1 MRIIAIA
8 FAILTMLSAVS
19 PAAAI
24 EKPLEMDQAFK
35 ATVEREEDGRAVI
48 RWQILDGYYLYR
60 DYLSAENEDGSRLEL
75 QTNPGTVKDDPN
87 FGSTEIYYSSA
98 TASLPGAPQKFRV
111 TYQGCQDK
119 GLCYPPTT
127 KTVDLASLSVEDGG
141 IFSSSGFAPARQTS
155 ATFSEIDAGNDFSLS
170 DDHAR
175 TAVDRML
182 ADGGM
187 VLLLGGFVGFGL
199 LLAFT
204 PCVFPMYPIVA
215 AMLTREG
222 ERLTARRG
230 FLLSSSYVLALAIAF
245 GLLGMAAAW
254 SGQNLQIALQS
265 TYAAGAIC
273 ILFAILALSNF
284 GLFHIQ
290 IPSAISARFGKT
302 SRGRGTIAGAVA
314 LGFTSA
320 LLIGPCVTA
329 PLAGALLYIARTGDV
344 VIGAAALFAL
354 GLGKGIPLI
363 VMATASGKALP
374 RAGMWMEKVRQ
385 LFGFAFLA
393 TALWM
398 ATPLVPEQVALLG
411 WALVALS
418 FGVFAFSA
426 AAAHSQSGMTVVA
439 RTTGLASVIWA
450 GLLFVGL
457 GLGATDPLA
466 PLKPLTGSGGPA
478 AIASIDKADFAK
490 VSSIADL
497 GDRIDDAPGHES
509 TLLYVTA
516 DWCVTC
522 RTIERSHFTSPEVI
536 AAVNGLNL
544 VSLDLTK
551 LDADKQATLSA
562 LKVIG
567 PPTMVFLD
575 SKRREPS
582 ATRLV
587 GEFSIRDLATSARKA
602 KHGEL

>member
-8 FAILTMLSAVS
+8 FAILAMLSAVS

-35 ATVEREEDGRAVI
+35 ATVEREDDGRAVI

-60 DYLSAENEDGSRLEL
+60 DYLSAENEDGSRLDL
-75 QTNPGTVKDDPN
+75 QTIPGTVKDDPN

-98 TASLPGAPQKFRV
+98 TASLPDAPQKFRV

-127 KTVDLASLSVEDGG
+127 KTVDLNTLSISDGG
-141 IFSSSGFAPARQTS
+141 IFSQSVFAAAQQTS
-155 ATFSEIDAGNDFSLS
+155 TTFSEIDAENDFSLS
-170 DDHAR
+170 DDHAQ
-175 TAVDRML
+175 TAVDKML
-182 ADGGM
+182 ADGGLL
-187 VLLLGGFVGFGL
+187 LLLGGFVGFGL

-222 ERLTARRG
+222 EQLTARRG
-230 FLLSSSYVLALAIAF
+230 FLLSSSYVLALATAF

-254 SGQNLQIALQS
+254 SGQNLQIALRS
-265 TYAAGAIC
+265 TYAVGAIA
-273 ILFAILALSNF
+273 ILFVILALSNF

-290 IPSAISARFGKT
+290 IPSAISARFGKA
-302 SRGRGTIAGAVA
+302 SRGQGTIAGAVV
-314 LGFTSA
+314 LGFSSA

-344 VIGAAALFAL
+344 LIGATALSAL

-363 VMATASGKALP
+363 VMATASGNALP

-398 ATPLVPEQVALLG
+398 ATPLVPEQIALLG

-418 FGVFAFSA
+418 FGVFAISA
-426 AAAHSQSGMTVVA
+426 ATAHTQSGMTVVV

-466 PLKPLTGSGGPA
+466 PLKSLTGSGGSA
-478 AIASIDKADFAK
+478 AIASIDKADFVK
-490 VSSIADL
+490 VSSLADL
-497 GDRIDDAPGHES
+497 GERIDGAPGHEP

-536 AAVNGLNL
+536 AAVKGLNL

-562 LKVIG
+562 LKVVG

-575 SKRREPS
+575 SKR
-582 ATRLV
+582 
-587 GEFSIRDLATSARKA
+587 
-602 KHGEL
+602 

>member
-1 MRIIAIA
+1 MA
-8 FAILTMLSAVS
+8 FAILAMLSTAS
-19 PAAAI
+19 PATAI

-35 ATVEREEDGRAVI
+35 ASVERKDDGTAVI
-48 RWQILDGYYLYR
+48 RWQILNGYYLYR
-60 DYLSAENEDGSRLEL
+60 DYLSAENEDGSKLEL
-75 QTNPGTVKDDPN
+75 QTIPGTVKDDPN
-87 FGSTEIYYSSA
+87 FGSTETYYSSA
-98 TASLPGAPQKFRV
+98 TASLLNAPQKFRV

-127 KTVDLASLSVEDGG
+127 KTVDLATLSVADGG
-141 IFSSSGFAPARQTS
+141 VFSQSGFAAARQTS
-155 ATFSEIDAGNDFSLS
+155 ATFSRIDAENNFSLS
-170 DDHAR
+170 DDHAQ
-175 TAVDRML
+175 TSVDRML
-182 ADGGM
+182 ADGG
-187 VLLLGGFVGFGL
+187 LLLLLAGFVGFGL

-265 TYAAGAIC
+265 TYAVGAISF
-273 ILFAILALSNF
+273 LFVILALSNF

-302 SRGRGTIAGAVA
+302 SRGQGTVPGAMA

-344 VIGAAALFAL
+344 AIGAAALFAL

-363 VMATASGKALP
+363 VMATASGNALP

-398 ATPLVPEQVALLG
+398 ATPLVPEQFALLG
-411 WALVALS
+411 WAVVALS

-426 AAAHSQSGMTVVA
+426 TTAHTQSGMTVIA

-466 PLKPLTGSGGPA
+466 PLKPLTGSDGSA
-478 AIASIDKADFAK
+478 TIASIHKADFVK
-490 VSSIADL
+490 VSSITDL
-497 GDRIDDAPGHES
+497 GDRIDGAPGHEP

-536 AAVNGLNL
+536 AAVKGLNL

-551 LDADKQATLSA
+551 LDADKQAALSA

-575 SKRREPS
+575 DKRREPA

-587 GEFSIRDLATSARKA
+587 GEFSPEDLAASARKLQ
-602 KHGEL
+602 ESRQ

>member
-1 MRIIAIA
+1 MRIIAIT
-8 FAILTMLSAVS
+8 FSILAMLLAASQAV
-19 PAAAI
+19 AAGT
-24 EKPLEMDQAFK
+24 PLDMDQAFRV
-35 ATVEREEDGRAVI
+35 TVERTDDSRSVI
-48 RWQILDGYYLYR
+48 RWQIADGYYLYR
-60 DYLSAENEDGSRLEL
+60 DYLSAEDEHGARLEL
-75 QTNPGTVKDDPN
+75 QTVPGAVKDDPT
-87 FGSTEIYYSSA
+87 FGSTEIYYSAA
-98 TASLPGAPQKFRV
+98 TASISEAPQRFRL
-111 TYQGCQDK
+111 TYQGCQDQ

-127 KTVDLASLSVEDGG
+127 RTVDLDTLSVSGG
-141 IFSSSGFAPARQTS
+141 GVFSQGSFSAINQTSTALSGVDANTGFA
-155 ATFSEIDAGNDFSLS
+155 LS
-170 DDHAR
+170 DDHAQ

-182 ADGGM
+182 ADGGLL
-187 VLLLGGFVGFGL
+187 LLLGGFVGFGL

-222 ERLTARRG
+222 EQLTARRG
-230 FLLSSSYVLALAIAF
+230 FTLSASYVLALAIAF

-254 SGQNLQIALQS
+254 SGQNLQIALLS
-265 TYAAGAIC
+265 TYAVGAISV
-273 ILFAILALSNF
+273 LFVILALSNF
-284 GLFHIQ
+284 GLFQIQ

-302 SRGRGTIAGAVA
+302 SRRRGTIPGAMA

-329 PLAGALLYIARTGDV
+329 PLAGALLYIARTGDI

-363 VMATASGKALP
+363 LMATASGNALP
-374 RAGMWMEKVRQ
+374 KAGMWMEKVRQ

-393 TALWM
+393 TALWLM
-398 ATPLVPEQVALLG
+398 TPLVSEQFVLLG
-411 WALVALS
+411 WAIMALA

-426 AAAHSQSGMTVVA
+426 VAGKAGSGITVIS
-439 RTTGLASVIWA
+439 RTTGLISAIWA

-466 PLKPLTGSGGPA
+466 PLKPLSSTNGPDA
-478 AIASIDKADFAK
+478 VTPIGKGDFK
-490 VSSIADL
+490 EISSITDL
-497 GDRIDDAPGHES
+497 GDQIDGSAGQQP

-522 RTIERSHFTSPEVI
+522 RTIERSHFTSPDVI
-536 AAVNGLNL
+536 TALQGVNL

-551 LDADKQATLSA
+551 LDAEKQAVLTA

-575 SKRREPS
+575 SRRKEP
-582 ATRLV
+582 AMTRLV
-587 GEFSIRDLATSARKA
+587 GDFSAHDLAESARKVQ
-602 KHGEL
+602 ESRP